1 MPESETGRI
10 TDSLVGV
17 GAVLSPAGL
26 LAGGGA
32 LPLDDLLAPLLHHC
46 LVLGR
51 TLSTRGQKKEV
62 TTMNRSICISRFSW
76 NEVKWFGGMS
86 ATTRTKITD

>member
-1 MPESETGRI
+1 MSSSLPGGEVGRI

-17 GAVLSPAGL
+17 GAVLSSAGL

-32 LPLDDLLAPLLHHC
+32 LPPGHLLAPLLHHC

-51 TLSTRGQKKEV
+51 TLTIRIKNRKCNTNRVGEWQKPLL
-62 TTMNRSICISRFSW
+62 N
-76 NEVKWFGGMS
+76 
-86 ATTRTKITD
+86 